1 MVPNNNN
8 NKKKKNN
15 ALPLPDLSAAP
26 QIKKE
31 WGEGLLPPFLIP
43 PPPPCIA
50 LARPISG
57 GAFLF
62 FSGKSCFVRVRSRH
76 IPQKKKK
83 RQPGER
89 KRETFFLPLPPVSSS
104 VSRQFGPNSLN
115 FFFPLPLSI
124 PPHPTFETRREERM
138 LLASSFLFS
147 MFLSLS
153 PTRFATFFFAP
164 LEKDLSG
171 WNIRRSKVSSLPY
184 FKRTRLQICSRNNA
198 ARHNPPGMFGIAK
211 KD

>member
-1 MVPNNNN
+1 MGGG
-8 NKKKKNN
+8 
-15 ALPLPDLSAAP
+15 ASS
-26 QIKKE
+26 
-31 WGEGLLPPFLIP
+31 PFLIP
-43 PPPPCIA
+43 PLRRVSRWRDQFPAEPF
-50 LARPISG
+50 SF
-57 GAFLF
+57 FL
-62 FSGKSCFVRVRSRH
+62 GNRVLCACDRDTFRRRRR
-76 IPQKKKK
+76 K

-124 PPHPTFETRREERM
+124 PPPSDLRNSKGGKN
-138 LLASSFLFS
+138 AVGFLFS
-147 MFLSLS
+147 FLHVPFALS
-153 PTRFATFFFAP
+153 YAFRNFFFTP